1 MSIWFR
7 GAQSQQKE
15 IVFSGE
21 GGLYVAGRWNQ
32 KGTKAIYCSQS
43 ISLCTL
49 EWLSHNGLSV
59 SGFSY
64 HKFSI
69 EIPDDLIL
77 KYAISDLSKEWCNTP
92 SPNSNREFAGK
103 NFFSLNEYVAMAIPS
118 VMVPEEFNLVINP
131 LHVSFEEI
139 KKTVLYLGHYIA
151 PDRLCFLAQ

>member
-7 GAQSQQKE
+7 GAQNQQAE
-15 IVFSGE
+15 VVFSGD
-21 GGLYVAGRWNQ
+21 GGLYVAGRWNN

-64 HKFSI
+64 YKFSI
-69 EIPDDLIL
+69 EIPDELIIKYIIDDLP
-77 KYAISDLSKEWCNTP
+77 KEWKNTP
-92 SPNSNREFAGK
+92 SPNSNRDFAAK
-103 NFFSLNEYVAMAIPS
+103 NFYNPKEYLAMSIPS

-131 LHVSFEEI
+131 LHAAFEQA
-139 KKTVLYLGHYIA
+139 KKTIRILGLFIT
-151 PDRLCFLAQ
+151 PNR

>member
-7 GAQSQQKE
+7 GSQVQNTD

-21 GGLYVAGRWNQ
+21 GGLYVAGRWNH
-32 KGTKAIYCSQS
+32 KGTKSVYCSQS

-64 HKFSI
+64 YKFSI
-69 EIPDDLIL
+69 DIPDDLII
-77 KYAISDLSKEWCNTP
+77 KYAISDLPKEWKDTP
-92 SPNSNREFAGK
+92 SPNMNRDFAAK
-103 NFFSLNEYVAMAIPS
+103 HFYDPNEYLAMSIPS

-131 LHVSFEEI
+131 LHTAFSEVKRTTRI
-139 KKTVLYLGHYIA
+139 LGQFTA
-151 PDRLCFLAQ
+151 PSR